1 MLSQTPDLHM
11 ATADSS
17 GAPRFSAGTVTV
29 AVDGALLQGT
39 VHAADTSLGLLLLEL
54 SEVPVSVPAEGSVVR
69 LGEAGQPG
77 FGAQAELIE
86 VEDDQRWV
94 LGVPSDLSPAQQRR
108 STRLLADGAWRFV
121 SEDADGEDN
130 AVELYDLSK
139 EGVGLQYPA
148 GSGPDG
154 AGRRMEGVLVCDQA
168 GAWPVS
174 LESTNV
180 RRHPEDGRLWIV
192 GCTLQHRSADGAA
205 GYAAI
210 LADLA

>member
-1 MLSQTPDLHM
+1 MSP
-11 ATADSS
+11 ADSP
-17 GAPRFSAGTVTV
+17 GASRFSAGTVTV
-29 AVDGALLQGT
+29 AVDGALLEGT
-39 VHAADTSLGLLLLEL
+39 VHAADPSLGLLLLEL
-54 SEVPVSVPAEGSVVR
+54 TETPASVPAEGSVVR
-69 LGEAGQPG
+69 LGAPGETG

-108 STRLLADGAWRFV
+108 STRLLADGAWRFEA
-121 SEDADGEDN
+121 EDADGDDPS
-130 AVELYDLSK
+130 VELYDLSK

-148 GSGPDG
+148 GAGPEG
-154 AGRRMEGVLVCDQA
+154 AGRRMDGVLICDQL
-168 GAWPVS
+168 GSWQVS

-192 GCTLQHRSADGAA
+192 GCTLQHRTADGAA
-205 GYAAI
+205 GYAEI